1 MSKEAVEGLTSV
13 DGVRKLHIKS
23 ETQLKVNIFE
33 MREKDFVV
41 IYPLAKKGAPMVLEY
56 YVSKSLFSK
65 QCLKM

>member
-23 ETQLKVNIFE
+23 ETQLRVNIFE
-33 MREKDFVV
+33 MREKDFV
-41 IYPLAKKGAPMVLEY
+41 IYPLAKKGAPMGLEF